1 MLLVARLVGFL
12 VRESRHFSW
21 LGPTMRMDKSC
32 CWERDF
38 SALSRGKATFLVGRV
53 CLVPVNTALRPVC
66 GFCVPGFW
74 VRGAASCGARRPGRS
89 GQVLWV
95 VAEQCRT

>member
-1 MLLVARLVGFL
+1 MLLVARLFGFL
-12 VRESRHFSW
+12 VRESH
-21 LGPTMRMDKSC
+21 
-32 CWERDF
+32 
-38 SALSRGKATFLVGRV
+38 FLVGRV

-74 VRGAASCGARRPGRS
+74 VRDLCAWAGVSCGTRRAVRS

>member
-1 MLLVARLVGFL
+1 MGIKG
-12 VRESRHFSW
+12 
-21 LGPTMRMDKSC
+21 LGLGLKDKT
-32 CWERDF
+32 CWFCGDF
-38 SALSRGKATFLVGRV
+38 SALSRGKVAILVGRA
-53 CLVPVNTALRPVC
+53 CLVPVNTALCPVC

-95 VAEQCRT
+95 VAEQCRMQFPYQPFRY